1 MPHIPKTVLIT
12 GATGDFGIAF
22 AKKFAA
28 AGSNLILHGRNQEK
42 LDLLKESF
50 PDAKTLCFDIGD
62 HNAITDA
69 LKNIDAPDLL
79 INNAGGAIGQE
90 PAYDAKL
97 EDWLNMV
104 NINVTGL
111 ITTTNMILP
120 KMVARQSGHIINIGS
135 VAGNYAY
142 AGGHVYNGCKAFVR
156 FFSGA
161 LRSDLID
168 KNIRITNIEPGMVE
182 TQFSLVR
189 FKGDKDKADAVYA
202 GADALQADD
211 IAESV
216 FWVAS
221 QPPHVN
227 ISRLE
232 VMSTTQATG
241 SLAVHRKTA

>member
-1 MPHIPKTVLIT
+1 MAYTPQTVLIT
-12 GATGDFGIAF
+12 GATGDFGRAF
-22 AKKFAA
+22 AEKFAN
-28 AGSNLILHGRNQEK
+28 AGAKLILHGRNQEK
-42 LDLLKESF
+42 LDALKEDF
-50 PDAKTLCFDIGD
+50 PDAQTLCFDIGD
-62 HNAITDA
+62 QNAIVDA
-69 LKNIDAPDLL
+69 LKDIDAPDLL
-79 INNAGGAIGQE
+79 INNAGGALGQE
-90 PAYDAKL
+90 PAHEADL
-97 EDWLNMV
+97 NDWVTMI

-111 ITTTNMILP
+111 ITTTNTILP
-120 KMVARQSGHIINIGS
+120 KMVARGSGHIINIGS

-161 LRSDLID
+161 IRCDLID
-168 KNIRITNIEPGMVE
+168 KNIRVTNIEPGIVE

-189 FKGDKDKADAVYA
+189 FKGDKDRADAVYQ
-202 GADALQADD
+202 GADALQAED

-216 FWVAS
+216 FWAAS

-241 SLAVHRKTA
+241 GLVVHRKSA